1 MPVLAAPPGRPPG
14 GSTIRPMAATA
25 PTRGLYGR
33 QAEIGG
39 LGRAIDRAAAG
50 HLAVVLIEGEPGIG
64 KTRLLAAAL
73 EAARGRGLQ
82 VAAAC
87 AEELERGRPFGVIA
101 EALGCVRSAA
111 DPRRAAIAALL
122 AVHGEGDRG
131 PITVSSDPGLQF
143 RAVDAITDLAEELAL
158 RQPLVIGL
166 DDLQWADPSSL
177 LTLSA
182 LGRRLADLPAALIGC
197 FRHVPR
203 GPVLQRVLD
212 SLDGAGACR
221 LALRRLA
228 ESAVAGLV
236 AETMGAEPGPGLLA
250 QVAGAAGNPLFVTE
264 LLGALQQDG
273 SLRTSAGQAEVT
285 GLTLPPTLRL
295 TILRRLSSLPED
307 TLRALRPA
315 SILGSSFSLTDLSI
329 TTERPVL
336 ALSLDLADA
345 LAARVLADDG
355 ARLRFRHDLIREA
368 IYADLPG
375 SVRLALHREAG
386 QRLARAGAP
395 ARQVAEQLG
404 RAATA
409 GDAEAI
415 RWLIRAAREAAASS
429 PDTAADLLERAAG
442 LMDPG
447 DPARDQVL
455 AERALSLLTA
465 GRIPDAVAEC
475 RGLLGPGHDPAA
487 AATARSCLGQAL
499 LMQGRPE
506 DALRELDQAAAA
518 PLLTGAERATA
529 LGWACGSRWALGD
542 LDGAAATA
550 ERARSE
556 AAAAGNHVAT
566 SIALTGLAQVA
577 EHRAN
582 LRRAL
587 QNIDEAVRRADES
600 PGHAGHGFPV
610 HMHRGHILVGLDRLH
625 DARAS
630 LATGRRISE
639 ELGVRWPLVSYQA
652 FLGLTQFAA
661 GEWDDATA
669 ELEASVGLAEETG
682 ETFNLVLSHN
692 LLALIRLHR
701 NDLPGAGQAAAS
713 AEGLLTGA
721 GPRHRTYGAM
731 WARVLLLE
739 AGGQAA
745 EAYATLAGLW
755 RQYAE
760 REMALEYPTLGPD
773 LVRLALAT
781 GDTGRARA
789 AAAAVADVA
798 AANEVPWLT
807 GAALRSQGLAED
819 DPGLLAQAVD
829 AYARGPRPLEL
840 ALAAE
845 DAGRALARDGQVDR
859 ARGFLDQAAAG
870 YERLDAARDLAR
882 AEAVLRDLGIRR
894 GRRGPRGR
902 PKYGWPSLT
911 ETELTVTRL
920 VAEGL
925 SNPQI
930 GERLYVSRRTVQTH
944 LAHIFA
950 KLDISSRAQLAAQAA
965 RQSGG

>member
-1 MPVLAAPPGRPPG
+1 MV
-14 GSTIRPMAATA
+14 ATA
-25 PTRGLYGR
+25 PSRGLYGR
-33 QAEIGG
+33 EAEISQ
-39 LGRAIDRAAAG
+39 LGEALDRAASG

-64 KTRLLAAAL
+64 KTRLLAETL
-73 EAARGRGLQ
+73 DAARGRGLQ
-82 VAAAC
+82 TATAC
-87 AEELERGRPFGVIA
+87 AEELERSRPFGVIA
-101 EALGCVRSAA
+101 EALGCVRSSA
-111 DPRRAAIAALL
+111 DPQRAAIAALL
-122 AVHGEGDRG
+122 TAHGHGDGG

-143 RAVDAITDLAEELAL
+143 RAVDALTDLAEELAL

-182 LGRRLADLPAALIGC
+182 LGRRLADLPVALLGC
-197 FRHVPR
+197 FRHAPR

-212 SLDGAGACR
+212 SLDGTGAAR
-221 LALRRLA
+221 LTLRRLTDG
-228 ESAVAGLV
+228 AVSGLV
-236 AETMGAEPGPGLLA
+236 AETVGAEPGPALLA

-264 LLGALQQDG
+264 LLGALLQDG
-273 SLRTSAGQAEVT
+273 SLRTGAGQAEVS

-295 TILRRLSSLPED
+295 TILRRLSSLPEE
-307 TLRALRPA
+307 TLRALQPA

-404 RAATA
+404 RGAAA

-415 RWLIRAAREAAASS
+415 GWLTRAAREAAASS
-429 PDTAADLLERAAG
+429 PDTAADLLERAVG
-442 LMDPG
+442 LMAPG
-447 DPARDQVL
+447 DPARDQAL
-455 AERALSLLTA
+455 AERARSLLMA
-465 GRIPDAVAEC
+465 GRIGDAVAEC
-475 RGLLGPGHDPAA
+475 RGLLSAGHDPAA
-487 AATARSCLGQAL
+487 AAIARSCLGQAL
-499 LMQGRPE
+499 LMQGRPH
-506 DALRELDQAAAA
+506 DALRELDQAVTS
-518 PLLTGAERATA
+518 PLLTGAERAIA

-550 ERARSE
+550 ERIRPE
-556 AAAAGNHVAT
+556 AAADGHHVAT

-577 EHRAN
+577 EHRAQ
-582 LRRAL
+582 LERSRQL
-587 QNIDEAVRRADES
+587 IDEAVRRADES

-610 HMHRGHILVGLDRLH
+610 HMHRGHILVGLDDLPG
-625 DARAS
+625 ARS
-630 LATGRRISE
+630 TLATGRRISE

-652 FLGLTQFAA
+652 FLGLTEFAA

-669 ELEASVGLAEETG
+669 ELEASIGLAEETG

-701 NDLPGAGQAAAS
+701 NDLHGAGQAAAA
-713 AEGLLTGA
+713 AEDLLAGA
-721 GPRHRTYGAM
+721 GLRHRTYGAM
-731 WARVLLLE
+731 WARALLLE
-739 AGGQAA
+739 AEGQAA
-745 EAYATLAGLW
+745 AAYAALAALW
-755 RQYAE
+755 DQYPE
-760 REMALEYPTLGPD
+760 RDMALEYPGLGPD
-773 LVRLALAT
+773 LIRLARAA
-781 GDTGRARA
+781 GDDSRARA
-789 AAAAVADVA
+789 AAAAVAAVA
-798 AANEVPWLT
+798 VANEVPWLT
-807 GAALRSQGLAED
+807 GAALRCQGLATGD
-819 DPGLLAQAVD
+819 AALLAAAVD
-829 AYARGPRPLEL
+829 AYARGPRPLDL

-845 DAGRALARDGQVDR
+845 DAGRALAQAGEASR
-859 ARGFLDQAAAG
+859 ARDFLDQAVAG
-870 YERLDAARDLAR
+870 YERLDASRDLAR
-882 AEAVLRDLGIRR
+882 TEAVLRDLGIHR
-894 GRRGPRGR
+894 GRRGPRNR
-902 PKYGWPSLT
+902 PKHGWPSLT
-911 ETELTVTRL
+911 ETELTVAGL

-950 KLDISSRAQLAAQAA
+950 KLDITSRAQLAAQAA
-965 RQSGG
+965 RQPGIG